1 MNIID
6 LAILSEK
13 RRDILL
19 LIEKKPGN
27 FEEIESLLDISSVS
41 LRFHIKKLLDFGFL
55 EKEEGKYKLSGMTIP
70 IVDNLKRFLD
80 SLTFFEE
87 NMDYWKKQDLTPVP
101 DFLLRRLEELG
112 RFELIKSD
120 TAHMFEIPQEIMDN
134 LRTSEEISVFF
145 SCLHPKILFLYSEF
159 AKKGLK
165 LSLCVTEPIAEKLF
179 NNFPAE
185 TKKIME
191 AENTKLF
198 VCSRNVNLPIFVV
211 TDRFM
216 ATELFLNSG
225 KLSSQFMICSGD
237 GALRW
242 GRELY
247 RHYEGVSKLS
257 KPNPASP

>member
-1 MNIID
+1 MNFID

-19 LIEKKPGN
+19 LIEKKPGS
-27 FEEIESLLDISSVS
+27 FEEIENLLDISSAS
-41 LRFHIKKLLDFGFL
+41 LRFHIKKLLDSGFL
-55 EKEEGKYKLSGMTIP
+55 ETEGGEYKLSGMAIP
-70 IVDNLKRFLD
+70 IIENLKGFLD

-112 RFELIKSD
+112 RFELIETD
-120 TAHMFEIPQEIMDN
+120 AAHMFEIPPEIMEN

-145 SCLHPKILFLYSEF
+145 SCLHPKIPFLYSEL
-159 AKKGLK
+159 ARKGLK
-165 LSLCVTEPIAEKLF
+165 LSLCMTEPIAEKLF
-179 NNFPAE
+179 NDFPAD
-185 TKKIME
+185 TKKILE

-216 ATELFLNSG
+216 ATGLFLNSG
-225 KLSSQFMICSGD
+225 KLNSQFIICYGD
-237 GALRW
+237 GAMRW

-247 RHYEGVSKLS
+247 RHYEGFSKLS
-257 KPNPASP
+257 NPNPASP